1 MPRGPASTARAAVK
15 RTVMGPWNKWRVPF
29 HGEEAVYA
37 AKARQRPLDG
47 EHGVLGFP
55 ANGNHVWGRPLCS
68 VSAAMAEPEAPLLP
82 PGIDLP
88 LLRADRQL

>member
-37 AKARQRPLDG
+37 AKARRHPLNR
-47 EHGVLGFP
+47 EHGVLGFT
-55 ANGNHVWGRPLCS
+55 AMGNHVFGSPS
-68 VSAAMAEPEAPLLP
+68 V
-82 PGIDLP
+82 
-88 LLRADRQL
+88 LRAATVSKRMGSFRPESGNGAH